1 MHPLGAHVTKA
12 VLLHKSGSIYD
23 DVPWERYHFPKRAY
37 LKAMCETV
45 GDWIVY
51 YEPMG
56 SGASR
61 KGRQAYFAVAQVDRI
76 EDDPRDSSH
85 AYAFMRPL
93 SYQELASPVPMV
105 GDRGHYELAL
115 EKPDGTTNGGLRQR
129 AVRRISDL
137 EFNAILRAGFAVPLR
152 AFQEDKTA
160 SISGFAEE
168 QARYERPVIEQL
180 LRRPLRDAAFREGV
194 LRAYDSTCAFTGL
207 RIINGGGRAEVDA
220 AHIRPVGDN
229 HGGSDSI
236 RNGLALSKTMHWLF
250 DRGIVAISNEF
261 EILQS
266 PGRLPDQIRGL
277 LNRDGMIC
285 VPARPS
291 ERPHPDFLAYHRGM
305 FEEEYGRF
313 QPLS

>member
-1 MHPLGAHVTKA
+1 MTKA

-23 DVPWERYHFPKRAY
+23 DVPWERYHFPNRSY
-37 LKAMCETV
+37 LKAMRETV

-56 SGASR
+56 SGSSR
-61 KGRQAYFAVAQVDRI
+61 GGRQAYFAVAQVDRI
-76 EDDPRDSSH
+76 ETDPRDDSH
-85 AYAFMRPL
+85 SYAFMRPL
-93 SYQELASPVPMV
+93 SYQELSVPVPMI
-105 GDRGHYELAL
+105 GDQGHFEGAL

-129 AVRRISDL
+129 AVRRITDA
-137 EFNAILRAGFAVPLR
+137 EFTAILRAGLAVPLR
-152 AFQEDKTA
+152 AMQQEEA
-160 SISGFAEE
+160 HRFAGMAEE
-168 QARYERPVIEQL
+168 QAPFERPIIEQL

-250 DRGIVAISNEF
+250 DRGIVAVSNNY

-266 PGRLPDQIRGL
+266 PGRLPDQLRGL
-277 LNRDGMIC
+277 LNRDGMIRIPK
-285 VPARPS
+285 VRS
-291 ERPHPDFLAYHRGM
+291 EQPHPDFLAYHRAM
-305 FEEEYGRF
+305 FEEEYGAFR
-313 QPLS
+313 PLT

>member
-1 MHPLGAHVTKA
+1 MSVTKA

-23 DVPWERYHFPKRAY
+23 DVPWERYHFPNRAY
-37 LKAMCETV
+37 LKAMREAV

-61 KGRQAYFAVAQVDRI
+61 GGRQAYFAIAQVERI
-76 EDDPRDSSH
+76 ESDPRDETHS
-85 AYAFMRPL
+85 YAFMRPL
-93 SYQELASPVPMV
+93 SYQELAAPVPMV
-105 GDRGHYELAL
+105 GEAGHFERAL
-115 EKPDGTTNGGLRQR
+115 EKPDGSTNGGLRQR
-129 AVRRISDL
+129 AVRRISDA
-137 EFNAILRAGFAVPLR
+137 EFAAILRYGMAAPLR
-152 AFQEDKTA
+152 ALQDDEMTA
-160 SISGFAEE
+160 VAGVAEE
-168 QARYERPVIEQL
+168 QAPYERLIIEQL

-194 LRAYDSTCAFTGL
+194 LRAYNSTCAFTGL

-229 HGGSDSI
+229 HGGSDSV

-250 DRGIVAISNEF
+250 DRGIVAISNEY

-277 LNRDGMIC
+277 LNRDRMIC

>member
-1 MHPLGAHVTKA
+1 MVKA

-23 DVPWERYHFPKRAY
+23 DVPWDRYHFPNGPY
-37 LKAMCETV
+37 LKAMRETV

-56 SGASR
+56 SGSSR
-61 KGRQAYFAVAQVDRI
+61 RGRQAYFAVAQVDRI
-76 EDDPRDSSH
+76 EADRRDASH
-85 AYAFMRPL
+85 SYAFIRPET
-93 SYQELASPVPMV
+93 YQDLANPVPLI
-105 GDRGHYELAL
+105 GATGHFELGL
-115 EKPDGTTNGGLRQR
+115 EKPYGSTNGGLRQR
-129 AVRRISDL
+129 AVRRISDA
-137 EFNAILRAGFAVPLR
+137 EFAAILRAGMALPLHRVLQEEVQAFAGL
-152 AFQEDKTA
+152 
-160 SISGFAEE
+160 AEE
-168 QARYERPVIEQL
+168 QAPYERPIIEQL

-250 DRGIVAISNEF
+250 DRGIVSIGNDYA
-261 EILQS
+261 ILQS
-266 PGRLPDQIRGL
+266 PGRLPDQLRGL
-277 LNRDGMIC
+277 LNRDGMIRI
-285 VPARPS
+285 PSMPS
-291 ERPHPDFLAYHRGM
+291 ERPHQDSLAYHRGL